1 MFIFSASI
9 VTKKMNTV
17 KKSFPIAWLRQLVQ
31 SQSGAL
37 AAIFPAARAALSTER
52 LGGLVLARIAR
63 VFLDLARQNLGDA
76 DRVGDGIG
84 GSLLALRS
92 LRHLSIN
99 FLSFDN
105 DRPRLVPA
113 ECRRGTA
120 SKNLGERELS
130 SG

>member
-63 VFLDLARQNLGDA
+63 VFLDLARQNLCRFDCG
-76 DRVGDGIG
+76 GDGIG
-84 GSLLALRS
+84 GSFLALRS
-92 LRHLSIN
+92 LWH
-99 FLSFDN
+99 
-105 DRPRLVPA
+105 
-113 ECRRGTA
+113 G
-120 SKNLGERELS
+120 
-130 SG
+130 